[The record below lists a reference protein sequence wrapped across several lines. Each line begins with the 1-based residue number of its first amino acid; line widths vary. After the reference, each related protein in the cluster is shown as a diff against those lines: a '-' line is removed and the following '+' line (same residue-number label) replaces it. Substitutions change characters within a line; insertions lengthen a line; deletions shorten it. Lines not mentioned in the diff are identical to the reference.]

1 MPLTRPA
8 VCECPIIITVPRFQ
22 FPGRRAPKPSVPTAE
37 SSVRVSRTTLAGR
50 RFTVDA
56 MITNGAIALLS
67 ERVTIPLQFERHLT
81 RAIEEPYEIGRKPVR
96 TEVS

>member
-1 MPLTRPA
+1 
-8 VCECPIIITVPRFQ
+8 
-22 FPGRRAPKPSVPTAE
+22 
-37 SSVRVSRTTLAGR
+37 
-50 RFTVDA
+50 